1 MAIRAFIFDLNGT
14 MIDDMNF
21 HIKAWYNI
29 LNQLGADLSLEQV
42 KQECYG
48 KNEELLERIFPGR
61 FSREEMQVM
70 ISQKEA
76 GYREVFRPYL
86 QLIEGLDNFLQQ
98 ASSNNILLG
107 IGSAALPENINY
119 VLDGLSIRN
128 YFKAI
133 VSAVDVQASK
143 PDPETFL
150 LCAERLG
157 VQPQDCIV
165 FEDAPKGVEAA
176 RLAGMSCVVLTT
188 MHQEKDFVGWDH
200 ILCAVQN
207 YADLRLTSMV
217 QQFNT

>member
-1 MAIRAFIFDLNGT
+1 MRKRAFIFDLNGT

-21 HIKAWYNI
+21 HIRAWYDI
-29 LNQLGADLSLEQV
+29 LNQLGAELTLEQV
-42 KQECYG
+42 KLECYG

-61 FSREEMQVM
+61 FSGEEMQQM
-70 ISQKEA
+70 IAQKEA

-86 QLIEGLDNFLQQ
+86 QLIDGLDDFLQQ
-98 ASSNNILLG
+98 AQSNNFLMG

-133 VSAVDVQASK
+133 VSAIDVRKSK

-150 LCAERLG
+150 LCADKLG
-157 VQPQDCIV
+157 VQPEECIV

-188 MHQEKDFVGWDH
+188 MHPGDDFDGWEH
-200 ILCAVQN
+200 ILCRVPN
-207 YADLRLTSMV
+207 YSDSRLIRLLQTTKS
-217 QQFNT
+217 

>member
-1 MAIRAFIFDLNGT
+1 MAKRAFIFDLNGT

-21 HIKAWYNI
+21 HIRAWYDI
-29 LNQLGADLSLEQV
+29 LNQLGAELTLEQV
-42 KQECYG
+42 KLECYG

-61 FSREEMQVM
+61 FSKDEMQQM
-70 ISQKEA
+70 IARKEA

-86 QLIEGLDNFLQQ
+86 QLIDGLDVFLRQ
-98 ASSNNILLG
+98 ANSHNILMG

-133 VSAVDVQASK
+133 VSATDVRISK

-150 LCAERLG
+150 LCAKKLG
-157 VQPQDCIV
+157 VQPEDCIV

-188 MHQEKDFVGWDH
+188 MHPEDDFDGWEH
-200 ILCAVQN
+200 ILYRVPNYSDDRLISLVQ
-207 YADLRLTSMV
+207 
-217 QQFNT
+217 

>member
-1 MAIRAFIFDLNGT
+1 MAKRAFIFDLNGT

-21 HIKAWYNI
+21 HIRAWHDI
-29 LNQLGADLSLEQV
+29 LNQLGAELTLEQV
-42 KQECYG
+42 KLECYG

-61 FSREEMQVM
+61 FSEDEMQLM
-70 ISQKEA
+70 IARKEA

-86 QLIEGLDNFLQQ
+86 QLIDGLDVFLRQ
-98 ASSNNILLG
+98 ANSHNILMG

-133 VSAVDVQASK
+133 VSATDVRISK

-150 LCAERLG
+150 LCADKLG
-157 VQPQDCIV
+157 VQPEDCIV

-176 RLAGMSCVVLTT
+176 SLAGMSCVVLTT
-188 MHQEKDFVGWDH
+188 MHPEDDFNGWEHTLFKVPNYSDDRL
-200 ILCAVQN
+200 ISLVQ
-207 YADLRLTSMV
+207 
-217 QQFNT
+217 